1 MSIKINIE
9 RKFKVNG
16 KEYASIE
23 EMPAD
28 IRQAFKKAQAL
39 RSDLDQP
46 LDPVTLQNKIIFN
59 KTVYKSKDALPQDV
73 RQLYE
78 KVMKAAETGKAPLAI
93 DLSEISI
100 SAGRKSETFA
110 SAQPADAAQPT
121 RFEHR
126 LSTRMLI
133 GVIMLIAL
141 LLLLFNL

>member
-16 KEYASIE
+16 IEYNSIE
-23 EMPAD
+23 EMPED

-39 RSDLDQP
+39 RSDPDHPVGP
-46 LDPVTLQNKIIFN
+46 LTMQNKIVFN
-59 KTVYKSKDALPQDV
+59 KTVFKSKDELPQDV

-78 KVMKAAETGKAPLAI
+78 QVMKAAETGKEPLAI

-100 SAGRKSETFA
+100 SAGRKSET
-110 SAQPADAAQPT
+110 SGGTRPADAAQPT
-121 RFEHR
+121 RFEHL
-126 LSTRMLI
+126 LSTRTLI
-133 GVIMLIAL
+133 GFFILIAL